1 MARNDKV
8 VTVYGDIDYENV
20 RYFNEDNPWDNWVD
34 LPVFDPCSIPALAAF
49 CTLELTFENEDD
61 VKHLSNILGGTVTDR
76 TRSQWYPHHVN
87 NNRIT
92 GFIGEHQEG
101 LPYKPENMPKYPI
114 YIISKSRWEVR
125 LTSDS
130 LIEMG
135 IPHYMVVEEHQLEQ
149 YKAHTDP
156 KWVTCIVLPQKYLD
170 EYETCDE
177 FGSTKSKGPGAARNF
192 AWDHSISIGA
202 KRHWVMDDNQRR
214 FYRVDGS
221 DRRYVMSGAIFRAM
235 EDHSDRYDNVYIS
248 GPHYKMFVV
257 PEYNKPPFIMNS
269 RIYST
274 LLILNDIPYRW
285 RGRYN
290 EDTDLSLRVLKDG
303 HCTVQY
309 NAFSTGKVATQA
321 VKGGNTEAFYS
332 LEGTLPKSKMLEELH
347 PDVAKVKW
355 MNSRWHHYVDYNP
368 FKSNRLKP
376 ATDGGYEYRNPDP
389 EYGMKLGKLPFGI
402 TETEEETEE

>member
-1 MARNDKV
+1 
-8 VTVYGDIDYENV
+8 
-20 RYFNEDNPWDNWVD
+20 
-34 LPVFDPCSIPALAAF
+34 
-49 CTLELTFENEDD
+49 
-61 VKHLSNILGGTVTDR
+61 
-76 TRSQWYPHHVN
+76 
-87 NNRIT
+87 
-92 GFIGEHQEG
+92 
-101 LPYKPENMPKYPI
+101 
-114 YIISKSRWEVR
+114 
-125 LTSDS
+125 
-130 LIEMG
+130 
-135 IPHYMVVEEHQLEQ
+135 
-149 YKAHTDP
+149 
-156 KWVTCIVLPQKYLD
+156 
-170 EYETCDE
+170 
-177 FGSTKSKGPGAARNF
+177 
-192 AWDHSISIGA
+192 
-202 KRHWVMDDNQRR
+202 
-214 FYRVDGS
+214 
-221 DRRYVMSGAIFRAM
+221 
-235 EDHSDRYDNVYIS
+235 
-248 GPHYKMFVV
+248 
-257 PEYNKPPFIMNS
+257 MNS

-402 TETEEETEE
+402 TETEDETEE